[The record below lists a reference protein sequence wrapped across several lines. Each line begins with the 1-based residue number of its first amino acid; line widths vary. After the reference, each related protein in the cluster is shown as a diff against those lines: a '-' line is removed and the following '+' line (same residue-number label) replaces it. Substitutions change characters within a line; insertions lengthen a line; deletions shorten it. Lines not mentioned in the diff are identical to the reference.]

1 MNDTI
6 KVNNKALSW
15 LYVQR
20 GFQIPSFNFEIETEK
35 VDGRAGSVFKR
46 RQLSEYRFE
55 LPLVI
60 HNDKL
65 ASEGIKS
72 YDDINNAL
80 TKFFDYDEAVKLQF
94 KSKDWYW
101 NARFEGPFEINN
113 KTENNI
119 NVVNVKV
126 VLTDPYKYSAT
137 GNTNTAIGD
146 AVSVVNLGT
155 APTPITV
162 EARALKDST
171 NFMIANGDKDYF
183 MIGKSEDAEKT
194 TKDVSPYLF
203 NDEFNKNGIGNWAY
217 MPNDTSFGPYLDG
230 GDAMGGRLK
239 VMEGNESIYP
249 YTWGNN
255 TKTGWHGAAIYK
267 SLNRSIQD
275 FRIRF
280 KLSVRQYLG
289 IGTSKSVAYLVD
301 ENNRTQFSVVY
312 VNTSANSNNSKIVV
326 FAYDEH
332 GSARKIYTRDVPIA
346 YKKLKYIHPFMFLER
361 KGNNLKVTSFFY
373 DLYKDPKRKK
383 PLGKDERVIIDRGNL
398 YQRKVRIARLY
409 SGKYA
414 KYAKSLYASLL
425 GFSIQELL
433 PNSEDITP
441 IVIRSGDDIMIDTR
455 QKLVTI
461 NDENALHLKDL
472 GSNYLNIDAGTS
484 ELVIYPPETFDT
496 TVKWQDRFL

>member
-1 MNDTI
+1 MTNETIIVNDKRI
-6 KVNNKALSW
+6 DW
-15 LYVQR
+15 LIVER
-20 GFQIPSFNFEIETEK
+20 GFEIPSFHFVTGVEN
-35 VDGRAGSVFKR
+35 VPGRAGTVKKFR
-46 RQLSEYRFE
+46 ELEGYEFE
-55 LPLVI
+55 LPLIVR
-60 HNDKL
+60 NDYL
-65 ASEGIKS
+65 AGRKTHDEILNE
-72 YDDINNAL
+72 IV
-80 TKFFDYDEAVKLQF
+80 KFFDYDEAVKLQLS
-94 KSKDWYW
+94 KKDWYW
-101 NARFEGPFEINN
+101 YAYFDGPIELATNTQGIVSFKI
-113 KTENNI
+113 
-119 NVVNVKV
+119 KV
-126 VLTDPYKYSAT
+126 ILTDPYKYS
-137 GNTNTAIGD
+137 GKVYTNTAISD
-146 AVSVVNLGT
+146 SVSVVNLGT
-155 APTPITV
+155 APTPIIV

-171 NFMIANGDKDYF
+171 NFMIANGYKDYF
-183 MIGKSEDAEKT
+183 MVGKSEDAEKA

-217 MPNDTSFGPYLDG
+217 MPNDTSFGPFLDG
-230 GDAMGGRLK
+230 GDAMGGRFK
-239 VMEGNESIYP
+239 VMGGNESIYP
-249 YTWGNN
+249 SVWGRN

-301 ENNRTQFSVVY
+301 ENNRTQFSIVY

-332 GSARKIYTRDVPIA
+332 GSARKIYTRDVPIT
-346 YKKLKYIHPFMFLER
+346 YKKRKYIHPFMFLER

-441 IVIRSGDDIMIDTR
+441 IVIRSGDDIMIDTH

-461 NDENALHLKDL
+461 NDENALHLKDF
-472 GSNYLNIDAGTS
+472 GSNLFNIDAGTS